1 MKSEGVDFTF
11 LKSYFEKDSFANL
24 CGIELI
30 EAFNGCAKAKLDLRE
45 HHLNAMKMPHGGLLF
60 TLADLAFAAAVH
72 SRGRAAV
79 ALNCTIS
86 YMKVSFGNVL
96 YAQAKEVSR
105 NNRTAL
111 YSVTVVDES
120 DEIVAV
126 FQGLAYIK
134 KQRIGDSG

>member
-1 MKSEGVDFTF
+1 MKHAEVDLAF

-30 EAFNGCAKAKLDLRE
+30 EAFDGFAKARLDIRE
-45 HHLNAMKMPHGGLLF
+45 HHLNAMRMPHGGLLF
-60 TLADLAFAAAVH
+60 TLADLVFAAAVH

-86 YMKVSFGNVL
+86 YMKVSSGNVL
-96 YAQAKEVSR
+96 YAEANEVSR
-105 NNRTAL
+105 NNRTAS
-111 YSVTVVDES
+111 YSVNIVDES
-120 DEIVAV
+120 NEIVAV

-134 KQRIGDSG
+134 NKKIGISE